1 MKKRFVLSLF
11 FIIVGL
17 LIYVIYRNEIITKSN
32 IILSTI
38 RNYLPDICWTFSF
51 YFSSIN
57 FAFNISKNYIVLNS
71 VYVLLISMLFELL
84 QYFGIIK
91 GTYDTVDIFIYIFS
105 IMIACLIEIK
115 MRRKENE
122 ENL

>member
-1 MKKRFVLSLF
+1 MKKRFLLSLF

-51 YFSSIN
+51 YFASIN

-115 MRRKENE
+115 MRRKDNDK
-122 ENL
+122 NW

>member
-1 MKKRFVLSLF
+1 MKKRFLLSLF

-51 YFSSIN
+51 YFANIN
-57 FAFNISKNYIVLNS
+57 FAFSISKNYVVLNS

-91 GTYDTVDIFIYIFS
+91 GTYDIMDIFIYILF
-105 IMIACLIEIK
+105 IMIACLIENK